1 MHIPTPICF
10 YKKLEEVEILSWKTN
25 ITIKSSGERE
35 FLSQM
40 SFVYSSL
47 RKINSSSEKQTRL

>member
-35 FLSQM
+35 FLGNIIA
-40 SFVYSSL
+40 VYL
-47 RKINSSSEKQTRL
+47 VQQ